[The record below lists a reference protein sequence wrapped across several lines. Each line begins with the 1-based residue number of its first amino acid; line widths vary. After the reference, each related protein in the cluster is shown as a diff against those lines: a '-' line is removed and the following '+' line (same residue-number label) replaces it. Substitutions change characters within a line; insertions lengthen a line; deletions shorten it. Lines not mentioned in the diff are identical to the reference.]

1 MIKVLQIAPNFNCE
15 FDCFYCSKDRN
26 VFGRDMST
34 EEIKDNIDYFIA
46 DKDSE
51 IPDRGINELVLSG
64 GEITARDD
72 FAELIEHISQ
82 KNLRLVTIITNG
94 KLWDDEL
101 IHLCRNVVDR
111 CVVAFSFVDDVAENI
126 SNILSNGIKVQTNTV
141 ILKQNV
147 NSLPEIAQK
156 INDIGIKNPIF
167 TLVVP
172 SGKVVF
178 DIDGIVPLWG
188 DVKPNLFETID
199 ILKQLNPYIK
209 NVPPCYLGD
218 YIKYTKPTSY
228 RYVVDWKRQK
238 DKVEVVPPCFRSY
251 YSDNCESCLLR
262 PVCDGFWKEYLT
274 RLDYPALGLKK

>member
-1 MIKVLQIAPNFNCE
+1 MIKVLQVAPNFHCD
-15 FDCFYCSKDRN
+15 FDCYYCSKDRD

-34 EEIKDNIDYFIA
+34 EEIKDNTDYFIS
-46 DKDSE
+46 DKW
-51 IPDRGINELVLSG
+51 GINELVLSG

-156 INDIGIKNPIF
+156 INDMGIQNPIL

-172 SGKVVF
+172 SGKVVS
-178 DIDGIVPLWG
+178 DIEGIVPSWG
-188 DVKPNLFETID
+188 DVKPNLFEAID
-199 ILKQLNPYIK
+199 ILKQFNPCIK
-209 NVPPCYLGD
+209 NVPPCYLGG
-218 YIKYTKPTSY
+218 YIKYTKPTSC

-262 PVCDGFWKEYLT
+262 PVCDGFWKEYLD
-274 RLDYPALGLKK
+274 LDYPSLGF